1 MLLTRFGQN
10 LQKCAGAGAPR
21 RTIGKRPTRA
31 TQDTVNYEFV
41 CCVHKPEETGAFLV
55 QCGATMTKDALNQ
68 PADDARSAADRRK
81 HRRAALKLGV
91 RFLLADGS
99 EHSGTVTDISLGGM
113 AVTSDAKP
121 QASSIVIAYVEGF
134 GRLEGM
140 VSRLNGRGFAVR
152 LTLSAI
158 KREKLE
164 ERLTTNK
171 KTSPHEGRRHERES
185 TMATA
190 TRIIRSDGR
199 SLACRVIDLSLGGV
213 SVETAEWPA
222 LGEQVVVGKMRG
234 RVVRHHELG
243 IAIEFTDIPPSRGS
257 LAEQLVSGDRSAA

>member
-1 MLLTRFGQN
+1 MR
-10 LQKCAGAGAPR
+10 GALGC
-21 RTIGKRPTRA
+21 TIGKRPTRA
-31 TQDTVNYEFV
+31 TQDTVNYGFV
-41 CCVHKPEETGAFLV
+41 CCSHKPEETGAFLV
-55 QCGATMTKDALNQ
+55 QCGATMTNDASKQ
-68 PADDARSAADRRK
+68 SGSPEDAASRNAADRRK

-99 EHSGTVTDISLGGM
+99 EHNGTVTDISLGGM
-113 AVTSDAKP
+113 AITSDAKP
-121 QASSIVIAYVEGF
+121 EPGSIAIAYVEGF

-140 VSRLNGRGFAVR
+140 VSRVNARGFAVR

-164 ERLTTNK
+164 ERLSTNK
-171 KTSPHEGRRHERES
+171 KTSAPHEGRRHERES
-185 TMATA
+185 TTTAA

-199 SLACRVIDLSLGGV
+199 SLSCRVIDLSLGGV